1 MAKRIGIICYL
12 NTNKIMNY
20 KLLIMLFVFGLFF
33 SCTEKINNPIK
44 VDAAPAIFPDYTDV
58 TVPAT
63 IAPLNFTVN
72 EDFEK
77 INAVI
82 EDFKGN
88 KIEVQGKKN
97 VQIPMTKWINIL
109 KENIGGGI
117 IVTVAVKQKK
127 QWQQYRPFPVY
138 ISNYPI
144 DEGLAYR
151 LVAPG
156 YEIYSKMGIYQRS
169 LSDFKQTTLLENTLV
184 SPSCVNCHSFKQT
197 SANDLSLHIRGE
209 YGGTILQTNGQTN
222 VLNLKRDDLIS
233 PGVYPYWH
241 PQGKYIAYSVNTTQ
255 QVFHEAADER
265 IEVVDLKSDIMVYD
279 IEKNTILTTPLL
291 KTDDFETFPSFSP
304 DGITL
309 YFSCSTKQELP
320 GDYKEIRYN
329 LCKIDFNPSTG
340 SFGTK
345 IDTLVWADKDK
356 KSVSFARPSYDGKY
370 IMYTLSDYGN
380 FSIWHKEADLW
391 LLNLQTGENRLLTEV
406 NSPDTESYHSW
417 SSNSHWFVFSSR
429 RIDGLYTRPYIASID
444 ENGKI
449 SKPFLLPQKDPDYYL
464 TSLYSFNIPEFV
476 NGQVKLDL
484 PKLKKQLASKE
495 RK

>member
-1 MAKRIGIICYL
+1 
-12 NTNKIMNY
+12 MNC
-20 KLLIMLFVFGLFF
+20 KLLIILFVFGLFF
-33 SCTEKINNPIK
+33 SCTEKVNNPVK
-44 VDAAPAIFPDYTDV
+44 VDTVPDIFPDYTDV
-58 TVPAT
+58 TIPAT

-72 EDFEK
+72 EEFEK

-88 KIEVQGKKN
+88 KIKVQGRKN
-97 VQIPMTKWINIL
+97 IQIPIEKWRNML
-109 KENIGGGI
+109 KENTGGEI
-117 IVTVAVKQKK
+117 TVTVAVKHEN
-127 QWQQYRPFPVY
+127 QWKQYRSFLLY
-138 ISNYPI
+138 ISEYPM
-144 DEGLAYR
+144 DEGLVYR
-151 LVAPG
+151 LIAPG
-156 YEIYSKMGIYQRS
+156 YETYSKMGIYQRS

-197 SANDLSLHIRGE
+197 SANNMSLHVRGE
-209 YGGTILQTNGQTN
+209 YGGTILQTNGQTD
-222 VLNLKRDDLIS
+222 VLNLKRDSLIG

-255 QVFHEAADER
+255 QMFHSAADER
-265 IEVVDLKSDIMVYD
+265 IEVVDLESDIMVYD
-279 IEKNTILTTPLL
+279 IESNKVLITPLL
-291 KTDDFETFPSFSP
+291 KTANFETFPSFSP
-304 DGITL
+304 DGKTL
-309 YFSCSTKQELP
+309 YFSCSTQQELP

-329 LCKIDFNPSTG
+329 LCKIDFDPATG

-345 IDTLVWADKDK
+345 IDTLVWADKDR

-370 IMYTLSDYGN
+370 MMYTLSGYGN

-391 LLNLQTGENRLLTEV
+391 LLDLQTGENRLLTEV

-417 SSNSHWFVFSSR
+417 SSNSRWFVFSSR

-444 ENGKI
+444 ENGKV

-464 TSLYSFNIPEFV
+464 MSLYSFNIPEFV
-476 NGQVKLDL
+476 NGSVQLDL
-484 PKLKKQLASKE
+484 PKLKKQLVSKE